1 MPENIVPFMRNR
13 TPLRCVLSL
22 WYNYKQKICLW
33 DGAMKFLTV
42 TQGCK
47 VNHCDSEVISQCMVS
62 RGYEAAEAEDVPDI
76 IIVNSCTVTE
86 NSDKKGFRIVSK
98 LRREYPG
105 AVVVLTG
112 CYPQAF
118 PEEAEKNG
126 SADIIVGNAAKE
138 SIPELVEEFLRSG
151 KAEFVCRSHG
161 RVFDEPVE
169 FSHSKNTRAYIKIE
183 DGCDRFCSYCIIPKA
198 RGRVRSKEIGRIA
211 AEAKFH
217 AEDGHREIV
226 LTGINLSCYGADIG
240 LSLYDAVRT
249 VAEVPLVERVRL
261 SSLEPEL
268 LTGELVERLAGVDR
282 LCPHFHLSLQSG
294 CSSTLKRMNRH
305 YSAEEYREIVERLRK
320 AFPDCG
326 ITTDVMV
333 GFAGETEEEFEQSAE
348 FVRSIG
354 FAKVHV
360 FTYSVRAGTRAAEM
374 EGQVPAEIKE
384 QRYKKMSEI
393 AEEARNEFWSRSV
406 GTVHKVLIERQTSP
420 EFINGYTENYIP
432 VRIYGGKAKRHDVVA
447 TEITGAQKEFCV
459 GKETT

>member
-1 MPENIVPFMRNR
+1 
-13 TPLRCVLSL
+13 
-22 WYNYKQKICLW
+22 
-33 DGAMKFLTV
+33 MKFLTV

-47 VNHCDSEVISQCMVS
+47 VNHCDSEVISQCMMS
-62 RGYEAAEAEDVPDI
+62 KGFEAAAEGDAPDV

-86 NSDKKGFRIVSK
+86 NSDKKGARIISK
-98 LRREYPG
+98 LRRDNPE
-105 AVVVLTG
+105 AVIVLTG

-126 SADIIVGNAAKE
+126 NADIVVGNAAKE

-161 RVFDEPVE
+161 RVFDEPDE
-169 FSHSKNTRAYIKIE
+169 FSHAENTRAYIKIE

-198 RGRVRSKEIGRIA
+198 RGRVRSKGIERIA
-211 AEAKFH
+211 AEAGFH

-226 LTGINLSCYGADIG
+226 LTGINLSCYGVDIG
-240 LSLYDAVRT
+240 LSLYDAVRA
-249 VAEVPLVERVRL
+249 VAEQPLIERVRL

-268 LTGELVERLAGVDR
+268 LTGEVIDRLAGVDK

-320 AFPDCG
+320 TFPECG

-333 GFAGETEEEFEQSAE
+333 GFAGETDEEFQQSAE
-348 FVRSIG
+348 FVKGIG

-360 FTYSVRAGTRAAEM
+360 FTYSVRPGTRAAEM

-384 QRYKKMSEI
+384 QRYRVMSEI
-393 AEEARNEFWSRSV
+393 AEIARREFWSRNA

-432 VRIYGGKAKRHDVVA
+432 VRIFGGKAKRHDIIEV
-447 TEITGAQKEFCV
+447 EITGAQKEFCV
-459 GKETT
+459 GRETT